1 MEDVMAAAEI
11 ADYLGVSRQRV
22 AVLVERPGFPAPIAH
37 LSVGRIW
44 RTSDVR
50 EWAGNRPHRV
60 QEDEKE

>member
-1 MEDVMAAAEI
+1 MDEVMAAAEI

-22 AVLVERPGFPAPIAH
+22 AVLVERADFPPPIAH

-50 EWAGNRPHRV
+50 QWAASRPGRV
-60 QEDEKE
+60 HEDERK